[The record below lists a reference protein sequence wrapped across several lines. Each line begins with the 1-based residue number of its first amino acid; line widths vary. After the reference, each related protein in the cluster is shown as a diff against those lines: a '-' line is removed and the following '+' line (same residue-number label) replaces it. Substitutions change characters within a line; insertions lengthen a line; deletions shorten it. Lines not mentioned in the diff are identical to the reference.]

1 MHLSFMFGRLTCMDE
16 TWLADELGQYN
27 ANGKQERIQIE
38 GRRAVQRGELSCD
51 PTEGRDHHD

>member
-1 MHLSFMFGRLTCMDE
+1 MDE